1 MKVRGMKIMGC
12 LLILVCATGC
22 ATMNDIVRAKAE
34 GKGTDRVY
42 RVNVDRAW
50 EIAEMVFRFA
60 QTDAIEEHRSEGYML
75 TSIGKSSISWGAVIG
90 VWVEAVD
97 NESTRVTVV
106 IKRRNPTELS
116 VPFTETD
123 FHDDFELAW
132 RKSLK
137 KSEIKP

>member
-1 MKVRGMKIMGC
+1 
-12 LLILVCATGC
+12 
-22 ATMNDIVRAKAE
+22 MNDVVRAKAE
-34 GKGTDRVY
+34 GKGTSRVY
-42 RVNVDRAW
+42 RVNADKAW
-50 EIAEMVFRFA
+50 EIATMVFRFA

-97 NESTRVTVV
+97 DESSRVTVV